1 MLHRQQDNQSIIMS
15 QHAPLLKKKKR
26 KIIEWVERSPWKRG
40 MWVLVRL
47 NNIVTSIVSD

>member
-15 QHAPLLKKKKR
+15 QHAPLLKKRR